1 MFLHLIAAS
10 RDANLR
16 PGRRRGGRRRAT
28 LQLRSEPALG
38 HRDDAHR
45 VEAFSVPALGKE
57 SYAEHRGNAL
67 GQCLRV
73 HRPVRLRE
81 HGQDHQ
87 AQHLVAI
94 VLSHGAEA

>member
-1 MFLHLIAAS
+1 M
-10 RDANLR
+10 
-16 PGRRRGGRRRAT
+16 
-28 LQLRSEPALG
+28 PALG
-38 HRDDAHR
+38 A
-45 VEAFSVPALGKE
+45 E

-87 AQHLVAI
+87 AQQLVAV
-94 VLSHGAEA
+94 VLSHDAQA